1 MSAVAATSSH
11 LPWMWL
17 VSRGSGLVLLLLFT
31 AVFVLGISTRLG
43 STSKAMPRFAVAE
56 LHRTLALFAVAML
69 ILHVA
74 TAILDPYVSIG
85 WWATI
90 LPFTSHYRPLALGL
104 GTLAVDLG
112 AAVLLTSLARRRLGH
127 RLWRVV
133 HWLAYLAW
141 PLAFMHSVSAGG
153 DMGIWWVAAL
163 VWGSASAVAVAVGAR
178 VLAAV
183 RGDGVSRRSIPAPP
197 AHRCLGTARIGGG

>member
-1 MSAVAATSSH
+1 MSAVAATSNH

-43 STSKAMPRFAVAE
+43 SSSMAMPRFEVAE

-90 LPFTSHYRPLALGL
+90 LPFTSRYRPLALGL

-163 VWGSASAVAVAVGAR
+163 VWG
-178 VLAAV
+178 
-183 RGDGVSRRSIPAPP
+183 
-197 AHRCLGTARIGGG
+197 

>member
-43 STSKAMPRFAVAE
+43 SSSMALPRFAVAE

-112 AAVLLTSLARRRLGH
+112 AAVLFTSLARRRLGH

-153 DMGIWWVAAL
+153 DLGIWWVAAL

-183 RGDGVSRRSIPAPP
+183 RGDGVSRRSISAPP